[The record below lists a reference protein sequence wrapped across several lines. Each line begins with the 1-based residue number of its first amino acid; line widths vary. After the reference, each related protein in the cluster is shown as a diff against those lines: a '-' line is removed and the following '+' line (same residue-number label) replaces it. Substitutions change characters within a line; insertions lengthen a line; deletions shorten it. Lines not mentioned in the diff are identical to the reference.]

1 MKMKAMAKKEFK
13 KTMLAIWSES
23 GTSNGDD
30 DDDQATNLG
39 LMAKEEQVQEEDI
52 QCESLDKL
60 DYSVFLELL

>member
-1 MKMKAMAKKEFK
+1 MANKEFK
-13 KTMLAIWSES
+13 KAMLA
-23 GTSNGDD
+23 TLSNNDTRNSVND
-30 DDDQATNLG
+30 EDQVVNLS